1 MGCCVLPCVAACCSV
16 LQIKTIKTS
25 RFRFDAQLCLVLES
39 LFAPLRRV
47 AVCCSGC
54 SVLNCVTVMLLQV
67 SVCYTDIHIQTYIYR
82 HLESQLAQ
90 KSLLHC
96 CSVLQCVAVCCSVL
110 QCVAVCCSVLKCVAE
125 CCSVSQCVAEC
136 CSVAPGE
143 RVLHLQLAHESLLL
157 AQVTTRP

>member
-1 MGCCVLPCVAACCSV
+1 MLQWLQCVELCYSDAAASQRV
-16 LQIKTIKTS
+16 LYRHT
-25 RFRFDAQLCLVLES
+25 
-39 LFAPLRRV
+39 
-47 AVCCSGC
+47 
-54 SVLNCVTVMLLQV
+54 
-67 SVCYTDIHIQTYIYR
+67 YTDIHIQTFR
-82 HLESQLAQ
+82 VTACTKVTTAL
-90 KSLLHC
+90 
-96 CSVLQCVAVCCSVL
+96 LQCVAVCCSVL